1 MLLTFLLVWNP
12 LCRHFEAELLTQD
25 FESMMYFLHHSL
37 PERVDPD
44 VIMDVSQESMSLT
57 SPSHFPLAVLT
68 PSPSHALTHLSSLCL
83 VRSGARLTLRW
94 PLTFLSASLAS
105 MAMLRNS
112 SEAPY

>member
-1 MLLTFLLVWNP
+1 MLLTFLLAWNP

-57 SPSHFPLAVLT
+57 SPSHIPLAVL
-68 PSPSHALTHLSSLCL
+68 SPLHPLTHSPTCL
-83 VRSGARLTLRW
+83 L
-94 PLTFLSASLAS
+94 FASCVLV
-105 MAMLRNS
+105 LG
-112 SEAPY
+112 